1 MLVILVIKVMLVIL
15 LMLVILVILVIKV
28 MLVILVIKVILVI
41 LVLADVVVDQEVF
54 WPQGRLHICQKLH
67 EKLQLKEARLGGSL
81 APEEDF
87 PLSDDATT

>member
-1 MLVILVIKVMLVIL
+1 MEIIDCLGDGQPDHGEGVLHWKWISQKLQLVDM
-15 LMLVILVILVIKV
+15 
-28 MLVILVIKVILVI
+28 
-41 LVLADVVVDQEVF
+41 ADVVVDQEVF